1 LDPRLRGEVQI
12 QVEMSIDVNGLL
24 NVEATCEEAGINR
37 KLELYDVNKVLTI
50 EQIEKIKLIH
60 KKESEKMKH

>member
-1 LDPRLRGEVQI
+1 MISKDASGPKMLAIFSLSKLRTGNI
-12 QVEMSIDVNGLL
+12 TL
-24 NVEATCEEAGINR
+24 
-37 KLELYDVNKVLTI
+37 DVNKVLTI